1 MKKELK
7 LWYCSDNNFYYIS
20 YDGKEIASIS
30 GVKSL
35 SVDHLN
41 EKQAPIFINEANSL
55 TIQIEE
61 NKTLSITQGDGIDP
75 DNIIISIGE
84 DIYHLQVTGNCPYVE
99 YTGQKRTK
107 LFAHKIWMKF

>member
-7 LWYCSDNNFYYIS
+7 FWYCSDNNFYYIS
-20 YDGKEIASIS
+20 YDGKEIASIY

-35 SVDHLN
+35 SVDNLN
-41 EKQAPIFINEANSL
+41 EKQAPIFINEANSM

-75 DNIIISIGE
+75 DNIIISIGK
-84 DIYHLQVTGNCPYVE
+84 DIYHLQVTGNCPSVE

-107 LFAHKIWMKF
+107 LFAHKIWMEF

>member
-7 LWYCSDNNFYYIS
+7 LWYCSDNNFYYIL

-41 EKQAPIFINEANSL
+41 EKQAQIFINEANSL

-84 DIYHLQVTGNCPYVE
+84 DIYYLRITVNCPYIE

-107 LFAHKIWMKF
+107 LFAHKIWMEF

>member
-7 LWYCSDNNFYYIS
+7 FWYCSDNNFYYIS
-20 YDGKEIASIS
+20 YGGKEIASIS

-35 SVDHLN
+35 SVDNLN
-41 EKQAPIFINEANSL
+41 EKKAPIFINEANSL

-61 NKTLSITQGDGIDP
+61 NKTLSITQGDGINP

-84 DIYHLQVTGNCPYVE
+84 DIYYVQITGNCPYIE

>member
-7 LWYCSDNNFYYIS
+7 FWYCSDNNFYYIS
-20 YDGKEIASIS
+20 YDGKEIASIY

-35 SVDHLN
+35 SVDNLN
-41 EKQAPIFINEANSL
+41 EKQAPIFINEANSM

-61 NKTLSITQGDGIDP
+61 NTLSITQGDGIDP
-75 DNIIISIGE
+75 DNIIISIGK
-84 DIYHLQVTGNCPYVE
+84 DIYHLQVTGNCPSVE

-107 LFAHKIWMKF
+107 LFAHKIWMEF

>member
-7 LWYCSDNNFYYIS
+7 FWYCSDNDFYYIS
-20 YDGKEIASIS
+20 YGGKEIASIS

-41 EKQAPIFINEANSL
+41 EKQAPIFINEANSMI
-55 TIQIEE
+55 IQIEE
-61 NKTLSITQGDGIDP
+61 NNTFSITQGDGINP

-84 DIYHLQVTGNCPYVE
+84 DIYYLQITGNCPYIE